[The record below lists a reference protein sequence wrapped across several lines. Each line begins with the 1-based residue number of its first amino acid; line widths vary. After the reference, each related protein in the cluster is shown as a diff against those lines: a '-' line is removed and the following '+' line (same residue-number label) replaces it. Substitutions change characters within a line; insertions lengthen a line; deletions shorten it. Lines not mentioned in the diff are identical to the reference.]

1 MAPART
7 IERESKRTGQQFSRI
22 LRERASECII
32 YLTSSKRILCCIYNN
47 NAHYVIKDPKY
58 FVFQSPL
65 LSSRV
70 NYSSFSFAETPVSSR
85 LTSSGGGPVEKSCKV
100 FVEINRG
107 SH

>member
-1 MAPART
+1 MHHLSHLVKANSIA
-7 IERESKRTGQQFSRI
+7 
-22 LRERASECII
+22 C
-32 YLTSSKRILCCIYNN
+32 YIYNN
-47 NAHYVIKDPKY
+47 NVHYVIKDPKY
-58 FVFQSPL
+58 FVFQSPP

-85 LTSSGGGPVEKSCKV
+85 STSSGGEPVEKSCKV